1 MNKTSR
7 AVLGAAL
14 LAVSGLAAAA
24 TAVVTVDAKAN
35 SIVGGTAAD
44 AFLLDAGD
52 TFSITASGTW
62 QNDPNNSYQSG
73 PDGHADQ
80 TFSVGGQTFDI
91 GSLIGEIGNGAF
103 FKVGSSYTGSTAT
116 GGELKLFYWDS
127 DAFNNSGSVIAD
139 VSAVPE
145 PTNVALLAV
154 ALGAF
159 ALTRRRKA

>member
-7 AVLGAAL
+7 AALGAAL
-14 LAVSGLAAAA
+14 LALSGLAAAGTA
-24 TAVVTVDAKAN
+24 TVTVDAKAN
-35 SIVGGTAAD
+35 SIVDGVAAD
-44 AFLLDAGD
+44 AFLLSAGD

-73 PDGHADQ
+73 PDGHAFQ
-80 TFSVGGQTFDI
+80 TFSSAGQTFDI
-91 GSLIGEIGNGAF
+91 GTLIGEIGDGAF
-103 FKVGSSYTGSTAT
+103 FKVGSTYAGSTAT

-145 PTNVALLAV
+145 PSNMALLAV